1 MGEGGYFS
9 QNCKILDFRWGS
21 GGGGQTHFLMRV
33 GRGYASC
40 SLALKIKSQIKKK
53 GILENYLS
61 KY

>member
-1 MGEGGYFS
+1 MGEGAFFPKMG
-9 QNCKILDFRWGS
+9 KIAQKFMG
-21 GGGGQTHFLMRV
+21 RV